1 MHALAAIVL
10 QGILQCISREE
21 RVYDLRS
28 DDLIEV
34 SQLVFEYPGH
44 RALDGVSVSIP
55 AGSVTA
61 LVGPNG
67 AGKSTLM
74 RCIAG
79 LDQPLSG
86 HIRVKGL
93 SVEDQPRE
101 VHRHLGYLS
110 DFYGLYDRLT
120 VDRCLQ
126 YSALSMGVAEGQV
139 AARVQQVAA
148 QLGLSELLQ
157 RYPTELS
164 RGQRQRVAI
173 GQAIVHQPSVLLL
186 DEPASGLDPDARS
199 SLSQLFRL
207 LQAQGMTLV
216 VSSHILSEL
225 DEYCTHILSIRNG
238 RIESHEALQD
248 GGMAQTTPATPGMA
262 TAADS
267 LALYALEIVPTVAA
281 DFEAQLR
288 QALQGTTVQD
298 FDATGKRPIQL
309 WLPATNSARAAWLA
323 RLVQAG
329 IPVAALAPMRE
340 RLQDRYARTAQARDA
355 QIPDN
360 VNQELP

>member
-1 MHALAAIVL
+1 M
-10 QGILQCISREE
+10 
-21 RVYDLRS
+21 
-28 DDLIEV
+28 IEV

-238 RIESHEALQD
+238 RIESHEALRD
-248 GGMAQTTPATPGMA
+248 GGMAQTTPAAPGMA

-309 WLPATNSARAAWLA
+309 WLPATNSTRAAWLT

-355 QIPDN
+355 QIPDH

>member
-1 MHALAAIVL
+1 M
-10 QGILQCISREE
+10 
-21 RVYDLRS
+21 
-28 DDLIEV
+28 IEV

-44 RALDGVSVSIP
+44 RALDGVSVSIG

-86 HIRVKGL
+86 HIRVKDL
-93 SVEDQPRE
+93 SVEERPRE

-110 DFYGLYDRLT
+110 DFYGLYDRLS
-120 VDRCLQ
+120 VMRCLQ
-126 YSALSMGVAEGQV
+126 YSALSMGVEPSSV
-139 AARVQQVAA
+139 PARVQQVAA
-148 QLGLSELLQ
+148 QLGLTELLH
-157 RYPTELS
+157 RHPTELS

-199 SLSQLFRL
+199 SLSQLFRQ
-207 LQAQGMTLV
+207 LQAQGMTLI

-238 RIESHEALQD
+238 RIESHEALQSA
-248 GGMAQTTPATPGMA
+248 GGVSQSQQSHQ
-262 TAADS
+262 AAANDQPQ
-267 LALYALEIVPTVAA
+267 LYALEVVMPQTEG
-281 DFEAQLR
+281 FEARLR
-288 QALQGTTVQD
+288 QALLSTTVQD
-298 FDATGKRPIQL
+298 FDITGSRPIQL
-309 WLPATNSARAAWLA
+309 WLPAAAPARAEWLSQ
-323 RLVQAG
+323 LVQAG
-329 IPVAALAPMRE
+329 IPVASLAPVRE
-340 RLQDRYARTAQARDA
+340 RLQDRYARTAQARDFENKEQA
-355 QIPDN
+355 
-360 VNQELP
+360 

>member
-1 MHALAAIVL
+1 M
-10 QGILQCISREE
+10 
-21 RVYDLRS
+21 
-28 DDLIEV
+28 IEV

-120 VDRCLQ
+120 VTRCLQ
-126 YSALSMGVAEGQV
+126 YSALSMGVAEDQV
-139 AARVQQVAA
+139 AARVQQVAS

-199 SLSQLFRL
+199 SLSQLFRQ
-207 LQAQGMTLV
+207 LQAQGMTLI

-248 GGMAQTTPATPGMA
+248 GSAVQTAPGT
-262 TAADS
+262 TAAADA
-267 LALYALEIVPTVAA
+267 LALFALEIAPPA
-281 DFEAQLR
+281 DAGFEALLR
-288 QALQGTTVQD
+288 QSLQGTTVQD
-298 FDATGKRPIQL
+298 FDATGGRPIQL
-309 WLPATNSARAAWLA
+309 WLPNAASARAAWVTK
-323 RLVQAG
+323 LVQAG

-340 RLQDRYARTAQARDA
+340 RLQDRYARTVQARD
-355 QIPDN
+355 
-360 VNQELP
+360 LPHSPQNSHKEQP

>member
-1 MHALAAIVL
+1 M
-10 QGILQCISREE
+10 
-21 RVYDLRS
+21 
-28 DDLIEV
+28 IEV

-44 RALDGVSVSIP
+44 RALDGVSISIA

-93 SVEDQPRE
+93 SVEDAPRE

-120 VDRCLQ
+120 VARCLQ
-126 YSALSMGVAEGQV
+126 YSALSMGVAEEQV
-139 AARVQQVAA
+139 ATRVQQVAS

-199 SLSQLFRL
+199 SLSQLFRQ

-238 RIESHEALQD
+238 RIESHEALQA
-248 GGMAQTTPATPGMA
+248 GGMAEAAPG
-262 TAADS
+262 AAQAAES
-267 LALYALEIVPTVAA
+267 LALYALEVAPPQTEG
-281 DFEAQLR
+281 FEATLR

-298 FDATGKRPIQL
+298 FDATGTRPIQL
-309 WLPATNSARAAWLA
+309 WLPAAATARATWLT

-340 RLQDRYARTAQARDA
+340 RLQDRYARTAQARGVQA
-355 QIPDN
+355 PDN
-360 VNQELP
+360 AHKEQP

>member
-1 MHALAAIVL
+1 M
-10 QGILQCISREE
+10 
-21 RVYDLRS
+21 
-28 DDLIEV
+28 IEV

-44 RALDGVSVSIP
+44 RALDGVSVSIG

-86 HIRVKGL
+86 HIRVKDL
-93 SVEDQPRE
+93 SVEERPRE

-110 DFYGLYDRLT
+110 DFFGLYDRLS
-120 VDRCLQ
+120 VIRCLQ
-126 YSALSMGVAEGQV
+126 YSALSMGVEPSSV
-139 AARVQQVAA
+139 PARVQQVAA
-148 QLGLSELLQ
+148 QLGLTELLH

-199 SLSQLFRL
+199 SLSQLFRQ

-238 RIESHEALQD
+238 RIESHEALQSA
-248 GGMAQTTPATPGMA
+248 GGVSQSQQSHQ
-262 TAADS
+262 AAANDQPQ
-267 LALYALEIVPTVAA
+267 LYALEVVMSQTEG
-281 DFEAQLR
+281 FEARLR
-288 QALQGTTVQD
+288 QALLSTTVQD
-298 FDATGKRPIQL
+298 FDITGSRPIQL
-309 WLPATNSARAAWLA
+309 WLPAAAPARAEWLSQ
-323 RLVQAG
+323 LVQAG
-329 IPVAALAPMRE
+329 IPVASLAPVRE
-340 RLQDRYARTAQARDA
+340 RLQDRYARTAQARETENKEQA
-355 QIPDN
+355 
-360 VNQELP
+360 

>member
-1 MHALAAIVL
+1 
-10 QGILQCISREE
+10 LQCISREE
-21 RVYDLRS
+21 RVYDPRS

-93 SVEDQPRE
+93 SVEEQPRE

-120 VDRCLQ
+120 VDHCLR
-126 YSALSMGVAEGQV
+126 YSALSMGVAEGQA
-139 AARVQQVAA
+139 AARVQQVAS

-248 GGMAQTTPATPGMA
+248 GSMAQTTSGTPPGVAT
-262 TAADS
+262 DS
-267 LALYALEIVPTVAA
+267 LALYALEIAPTATA
-281 DFEAQLR
+281 DFETQLR
-288 QALQGTTVQD
+288 QALQGMTVQD
-298 FDATGKRPIQL
+298 FDATGNRPIQL
-309 WLPATNSARAAWLA
+309 WLPTSVSARAVWLT

-340 RLQDRYARTAQARDA
+340 RLQDRYARTVQARDT
-355 QIPDN
+355 QTSDN
-360 VNQELP
+360 ANEEQP

>member
-1 MHALAAIVL
+1 M
-10 QGILQCISREE
+10 
-21 RVYDLRS
+21 
-28 DDLIEV
+28 IEV

-93 SVEDQPRE
+93 SVEEQPRE

-120 VDRCLQ
+120 VTRCLQ
-126 YSALSMGVAEGQV
+126 YSALSMGVAEDQV

-199 SLSQLFRL
+199 SLSQLFRQ
-207 LQAQGMTLV
+207 LQAQGMTLI

-248 GGMAQTTPATPGMA
+248 GSAVQTAPGT
-262 TAADS
+262 TAAADA
-267 LALYALEIVPTVAA
+267 LALFALEIAPPA
-281 DFEAQLR
+281 DAGFEALLR
-288 QALQGTTVQD
+288 QSLQGTTVQD
-298 FDATGKRPIQL
+298 FDATGGRPIQL
-309 WLPATNSARAAWLA
+309 WLPNAASARAAWVTK
-323 RLVQAG
+323 LVQAG

-340 RLQDRYARTAQARDA
+340 RLQDRYARTVQARD
-355 QIPDN
+355 
-360 VNQELP
+360 LPHSPQNSHKEQP